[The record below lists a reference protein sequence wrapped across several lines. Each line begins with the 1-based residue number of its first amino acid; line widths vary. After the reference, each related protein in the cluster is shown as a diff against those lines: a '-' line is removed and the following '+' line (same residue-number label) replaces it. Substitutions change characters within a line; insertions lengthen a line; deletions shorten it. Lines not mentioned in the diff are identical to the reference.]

1 MTTRWARF
9 ARGWLA
15 AVVSTFVAVC
25 SHAIAGGSTPST
37 VAIALSL
44 AFSGM
49 VCVALA
55 GKALSL
61 ARITIAV
68 AVSQFAFHGVFGLL
82 GTATSLPGAAPGA
95 GMQHSAAQMATAHMA
110 TEVASFAGSSPVVMA
125 PDAAMWLGHAVAAV
139 VTIVALRRGERAFWS
154 LFDLARIGAGAVGRL
169 LARPLPTP
177 HSLPA
182 RTSSVA
188 VQRALVP
195 RAVTR
200 VFAFLS
206 HRGPP
211 AFAAI

>member
-15 AVVSTFVAVC
+15 ALVSTFIAVC
-25 SHAIAGGSTPST
+25 SHTIAGGSLPSA

-49 VCVALA
+49 VSVALA
-55 GKALSL
+55 GKTLSL
-61 ARITIAV
+61 LRLALAV
-68 AVSQFAFHGVFGLL
+68 AVSQFAFHGAFSLL
-82 GTATSLPGAAPGA
+82 GESTTMPRAADGA
-95 GMQHSAAQMATAHMA
+95 GMQHSVAHLA
-110 TEVASFAGSSPVVMA
+110 SEVASFAVHSPVVMGT
-125 PDAAMWLGHAVAAV
+125 DATMWVGHAVAAA
-139 VTIVALRRGERAFWS
+139 VTIVALRRGERAFWGLFELALVGTGS
-154 LFDLARIGAGAVGRL
+154 LWRL
-169 LARPLPTP
+169 LAR
-177 HSLPA
+177 SLPA
-182 RTSSVA
+182 PRWLRPRASSVA

-195 RAVTR
+195 RPVSL